1 MSVPTF
7 KVRYFPGIY
16 LDGLNKRTQNVSRN
30 IRSPSRDLNPET
42 PVYEARVL
50 LSTTQNSLSE
60 FYCDIEWKPKRDFR
74 FFVKYKRTG
83 VSQFIF

>member
-16 LDGLNKRTQNVSRN
+16 LDGLKKRTQNLSHN
-30 IRSPSRDLNPET
+30 IRCPNRDLNPET
-42 PVYEARVL
+42 PVYVARVL
-50 LSTTQNSLSE
+50 FSTTQNSLSE
-60 FYCDIEWKPKRDFR
+60 FYCDTKWKSKGDFR